1 MYTPKSTQTERNNRA
16 SSRKP
21 QRPEHATPEKT
32 RASSAPSTGRHG
44 PRPRPDRIAR
54 KPAQRRPRAREH
66 VGTVEASCSGFS
78 FLSAQV
84 YRGTTHAPACSC
96 PVVMI
101 RSRGDDPPVARG
113 REPVVMIRAPRGLE
127 SGYAGDLVAYR
138 ATASTNT
145 PEQGAEGVP
154 SLHELCSRVVT
165 DCYLSP
171 KTVCEVMDFA
181 KSYNVPMLQRR
192 VELFVCHAWAGVR
205 AVHDPET
212 LQQGDATPSRHHS
225 RGERECG

>member
-1 MYTPKSTQTERNNRA
+1 M
-16 SSRKP
+16 
-21 QRPEHATPEKT
+21 
-32 RASSAPSTGRHG
+32 
-44 PRPRPDRIAR
+44 
-54 KPAQRRPRAREH
+54 
-66 VGTVEASCSGFS
+66 
-78 FLSAQV
+78 
-84 YRGTTHAPACSC
+84 
-96 PVVMI
+96 
-101 RSRGDDPPVARG
+101 
-113 REPVVMIRAPRGLE
+113 VMIRAPRGLE